1 MGKLFFIKEEIEKT
15 ISDQKLDRFT
25 VLGQI
30 GFKSGQLLSLLR
42 PETPDDLEKIEKLQ
56 RAAKEVLDISL

>member
-1 MGKLFFIKEEIEKT
+1 MGKLYVIKEAIEKT
-15 ISDQKLDRFT
+15 IADQKLDRFT

-42 PETPDDLEKIEKLQ
+42 PETPDDPAKIEKLQ
-56 RAAKEVLDISL
+56 QAAREVLGISL